1 MDIIDLTHL
10 IDENVSVYDKIEIPY
25 ISELTNVEKEGF
37 KVSSIHMVSHTATH
51 IDAPSHM
58 IKNALNLESFDLE
71 YFLGK
76 ATILNVS
83 SGVIDIE
90 QLKTIEVYLNEV
102 NFLLINTGWSK
113 FWGTPKYLMNYPALT
128 EEAAKYLSNFKLR
141 AVGVDTISVDRY
153 DTKDFNVHKI
163 LFNQN
168 MLPIENLTNL
178 DKINKNIFDFISLPL
193 KYKNS
198 DGAPVRA
205 IAQL

>member
-10 IDENVSVYDKIEIPY
+10 IDENVSVYDKIEIPH
-25 ISELTNVEKEGF
+25 INELSRVEKEGY
-37 KVSSIHMVSHTATH
+37 KISSIHMISHTGTH

-58 IKNALNLESFDLE
+58 IKDALNLENFNLG

-76 ATILNVS
+76 ATILNIS
-83 SGVIDIE
+83 SEVIDIE

-153 DTKDFNVHKI
+153 DTKDFNIHKI

-178 DKINKNIFDFISLPL
+178 DRISKNIFDFISLPL